1 MGRHDN
7 SGTRGS
13 RPGSSGNGATSGP
26 PADRNPARNSGR
38 KPASKPAS
46 KPTRK
51 PASKAA
57 RKSVSPVHRR
67 RRLFVGAALL
77 LVIAVAFGGLAAVS
91 SVLTGGQS
99 SSGGGAAPSG
109 QETGPAAGPESTAS
123 PSAAPTG
130 NGCDQK
136 LVTVTAT
143 TDKAAYAAGE
153 NPLLTLKVTN
163 GNKVPCKVNIG
174 TSQMEFLIT
183 SGSDRIFSS
192 TDCQTDSTEL
202 VKTLA
207 PGQSETANFPWQRN
221 RTVQGCAPIEAKP
234 GAGGAF
240 YVFTAQLANKTS
252 TKAVFQLK

>member
-1 MGRHDN
+1 M
-7 SGTRGS
+7 
-13 RPGSSGNGATSGP
+13 PK
-26 PADRNPARNSGR
+26 PAR
-38 KPASKPAS
+38 KPASQPA
-46 KPTRK
+46 RK

-57 RKSVSPVHRR
+57 RTPANPVYRR

-91 SVLTGGQS
+91 SVVNARQS
-99 SSGGGAAPSG
+99 ASGGGAAPSG
-109 QETGPAAGPESTAS
+109 QETGAAAGPEATAS
-123 PSAAPTG
+123 PSATPAG
-130 NGCDQK
+130 DGCEQN
-136 LVTVTAT
+136 LVTVTAS
-143 TDKAAYAAGE
+143 TDKAAYTAGE

-192 TDCQTDSTEL
+192 TDCQTDSTDL
-202 VKTLA
+202 VKTIA

-234 GAGGAF
+234 GAGGAY
-240 YVFTAQLANKTS
+240 YVFTALLANKTS
-252 TKAVFQLK
+252 PKAVFQLN